1 MHTHSRPR
9 PRRRST
15 KTSTGIIATPHP
27 HRPTSCPC
35 PLLPPPLRTPP
46 SPIQISLPPT
56 AVATQVQVTP
66 SPHPPPSS
74 GPTSSRGWTQITHGR
89 CVRSCAGRPASSSLP
104 LILLPPPRHAGVGGG
119 SNGFSSK
126 AANANPS
133 GTGVN
138 NAGYELLSFAST
150 EAAAGALTQK
160 RQDYCG
166 EVGGGF
172 GAADAAVMRRRAVAV
187 QAMTQSGNI
196 KAICVPVQLQGSSR
210 RARARAGARTP
221 ITGASYSTGRA
232 MTGWQHDAR
241 GWGF

>member
-1 MHTHSRPR
+1 MHTNSRPR
-9 PRRRST
+9 PRPGRRST
-15 KTSTGIIATPHP
+15 KTSTSIIATPHP

-56 AVATQVQVTP
+56 AVATQAQATS

-104 LILLPPPRHAGVGGG
+104 LILLPPPRHTGVGGG
-119 SNGFSSK
+119 SNGFSSN

-138 NAGYELLSFAST
+138 NAGYEPLSFASAD
-150 EAAAGALTQK
+150 AAAGVLAQTSFAVSTSFVSHIHPPFSFHLFSGF
-160 RQDYCG
+160 DSDS
-166 EVGGGF
+166 GGGK
-172 GAADAAVMRRRAVAV
+172 MCC
-187 QAMTQSGNI
+187 TH
-196 KAICVPVQLQGSSR
+196 LL
-210 RARARAGARTP
+210 
-221 ITGASYSTGRA
+221 
-232 MTGWQHDAR
+232 
-241 GWGF
+241 